1 MTPEQVAASVRE
13 RLGDA
18 LLEAEA
24 DGDARLY
31 LTLEPEAIVE
41 ATDQLVNGLGAR
53 FMVTSATD
61 QRESRGQFLVS
72 HFFALDEH
80 GIYLALHTRVPETEP
95 RLPSI
100 TSVVPGANW
109 SEREMYDVM
118 GVTAE
123 GHPDPRRLILPDDW
137 PEGVHPLRCDFAH
150 GEKPPSVEGQAVEMK
165 QPPEGA
171 TVVPIGPYYPTQKE
185 PASFRVFVDG
195 EIVVGS
201 DYRGFYNHRGIE
213 KLGCSELTYNQIPF
227 IAERICGI
235 CGFTH
240 SCTYCQAVEE
250 AAGIKAPRRARY
262 IRSILLE
269 LERLES
275 HLLWTGVAGHI
286 IGFDTILMQVWRMRE
301 PLMWLCERLTGN
313 RKTYGMNI
321 VGGVRRDLPADAHE
335 HILGVLAE
343 IEREWRMLLSAIP
356 GDTTLMARLK
366 DVGYL
371 AHEETVARCAAG
383 PTARGSDVAIDVRA
397 DHPYAAF
404 DELHTDK
411 CVEAGC
417 DVLARVLV
425 RLNEVLVSIDQIR
438 EALDRMPPGPV
449 CAEIE
454 EEIPAGRQGM
464 SAVEAPRGEVFHWV
478 LTGEDNRPER
488 WRVRA
493 PTYANLQSVA
503 PMIEGDTLADV
514 PIGIGSFDPCF
525 SCTERLTIIDLGSG
539 SVRTA
544 TQDEI
549 LGKR

>member
-1 MTPEQVAASVRE
+1 
-13 RLGDA
+13 
-18 LLEAEA
+18 
-24 DGDARLY
+24 
-31 LTLEPEAIVE
+31 
-41 ATDQLVNGLGAR
+41 
-53 FMVTSATD
+53 
-61 QRESRGQFLVS
+61 
-72 HFFALDEH
+72 
-80 GIYLALHTRVPETEP
+80 
-95 RLPSI
+95 
-100 TSVVPGANW
+100 
-109 SEREMYDVM
+109 
-118 GVTAE
+118 
-123 GHPDPRRLILPDDW
+123 
-137 PEGVHPLRCDFAH
+137 
-150 GEKPPSVEGQAVEMK
+150 
-165 QPPEGA
+165 
-171 TVVPIGPYYPTQKE
+171 
-185 PASFRVFVDG
+185 VDG
-195 EIVVGS
+195 ETVVGS

-250 AAGIKAPRRARY
+250 AAGIEVPPRGRY

-275 HLLWTGVAGHI
+275 HMLWVGVAGHI
-286 IGFDTILMQVWRMRE
+286 ISFDTILMQVWRMRE

-313 RKTYGMNI
+313 RKTYGMNL
-321 VGGVRRDLPADAHE
+321 VGGVRRDIPEDAHQD
-335 HILGVLAE
+335 ILDVVGE

-356 GDTTLMARLK
+356 GDTTLMARLR

-371 AHEETVARCAAG
+371 SHEEAVARCATG

-411 CVEAGC
+411 CVESTC
-417 DVLARVLV
+417 DVLARTLV
-425 RLNEVLVSIDQIR
+425 RLNETLVSIDQIR
-438 EALDRMPPGPV
+438 EALRKMPPGPV
-449 CAEIE
+449 RAEMDE
-454 EEIPAGRQGM
+454 AIPPGRQGM

-503 PMIEGDTLADV
+503 PMIQGDSLADV

-525 SCTERLTIIDLGSG
+525 SCTERVTVVDTNLGT
-539 SVRTA
+539 VRTM

-549 LGKR
+549 LRRR